1 MAGRRR
7 KKMKLLAETIR
18 HSKKLSKHE
27 PIDEQQET
35 QTQTDLPTEL
45 MELILS
51 QLTLKDNIRASVVCK
66 RWLSVAL
73 SVRKSNKP
81 PWLMFFP
88 KFGNLYEFYEPSK
101 RKTYFLDLPE
111 LNGSRICYARNG
123 WLLLYKP
130 RTQSVFFFCPY
141 TRDSIA
147 LPNLELTY
155 QIVAF
160 SDAPTAASCIVFTV
174 KHVSPTVVAVSTCRP
189 GATAWATTNYQNRL
203 PFVSSI
209 WNKLV
214 FCKGMFYCLSLTGW
228 LGVYDPQK
236 STWAVHSVA
245 PPKCPENFFVKNWWK
260 GKFMAEHD
268 GDIFV
273 IYTCSAVN
281 PVIYKL
287 DQAKKVWVEVENL
300 GGMTL
305 FANFLSSCAR
315 MDLLGTMRNNVYF
328 SKVRFYG
335 KRCVSYS
342 LENGRYY
349 PRKQCY
355 DWGEQDPFESVW
367 IEPPEDLSTFL

>member
-7 KKMKLLAETIR
+7 KKMKLLVETIR
-18 HSKKLSKHE
+18 DNRKVSKGQ
-27 PIDEQQET
+27 PDEQQTHSE
-35 QTQTDLPTEL
+35 LPIEL
-45 MELILS
+45 LELILS
-51 QLTLKDNIRASVVCK
+51 RLSLRDNVRASAVC
-66 RWLSVAL
+66 RGWLSVAV
-73 SVRKSNKP
+73 SVRMANKS

-88 KFGNLYEFYEPSK
+88 KFGDLYEFYDPSQ
-101 RKTYFLDLPE
+101 RKTYWLELPE
-111 LNGSRICYARNG
+111 LNGSRICYAKDG
-123 WLLLYKP
+123 WLLLYTP
-130 RTQSVFFFCPY
+130 RTQSVFFCCPY
-141 TRDSIA
+141 TGELIN
-147 LPNLELTY
+147 LPSLELMY

-160 SDAPTAASCIVFTV
+160 SAAPTCSSCILFTV
-174 KHVSPTVVAVSTCRP
+174 KHVNPTVVAVSTCRP
-189 GATAWATTNYQNRL
+189 GATEWTTVNYQNRL

-214 FCKGMFYCLSLTGW
+214 FCKGLFYCLSLTGW
-228 LGVYDPQK
+228 LGVYDPAK
-236 STWAVHSVA
+236 STWAVHSVP

-260 GKFMAEHD
+260 GKFMAEHN

-281 PVIYKL
+281 PMIYKL
-287 DQAKKVWVEVENL
+287 DQTNKVWVEMESL

-305 FANFLSSCAR
+305 FANFLSSHAR
-315 MDLLGTMRNNVYF
+315 IDLLGTMRNNVYF

-349 PRKQCY
+349 PRKQRY
-355 DWGEQDPFESVW
+355 DWGEQDPFESIW

>member
-7 KKMKLLAETIR
+7 KKMKLLTDTIKE
-18 HSKKLSKHE
+18 HKEISNDNQ
-27 PIDEQQET
+27 PDDQEA
-35 QTQTDLPTEL
+35 QPELPSDLL
-45 MELILS
+45 ELILS
-51 QLTLKDNIRASVVCK
+51 QLTLKDNIRSSAVSK
-66 RWLSVAL
+66 TWLAAAI
-73 SVRKSNKP
+73 SVRLANKP

-88 KFGNLYEFYEPSK
+88 KFGDLYEFYDPSR
-101 RKTYFLDLPE
+101 RKTYFLELPE
-111 LNGSRICYARNG
+111 LHASRICYAKDG

-141 TRDSIA
+141 TRESID
-147 LPNLELTY
+147 LPSLELTY

-160 SDAPTAASCIVFTV
+160 SGNPKSDSCILFTV

-189 GATAWATTNYQNRL
+189 GDNEWTTVNYQNRL

-214 FCKGMFYCLSLTGW
+214 FCNGIFYCLSLTGW
-228 LGVYDPQK
+228 LGVYDVEK
-236 STWAVHSVA
+236 TTWSVHSVP

-260 GKFMAEHD
+260 GKFMAEND

-287 DQAKKVWVEVENL
+287 NQTNKAWVEIENL

-305 FANFLSSCAR
+305 FANFLSSQAR
-315 MDLLGTMRNNVYF
+315 LDLLGTMRNNVYF

-342 LENGRYY
+342 LDNGRYY

-367 IEPPEDLSTFL
+367 VEPPEDDSVFL